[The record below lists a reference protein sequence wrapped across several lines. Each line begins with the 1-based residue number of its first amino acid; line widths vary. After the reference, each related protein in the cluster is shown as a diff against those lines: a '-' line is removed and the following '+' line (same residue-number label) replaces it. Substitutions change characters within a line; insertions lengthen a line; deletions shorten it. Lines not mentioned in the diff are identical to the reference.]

1 MKVTLEHSYAN
12 EYSAGGNNALIDGM
26 RGTEDFRSGAWQ
38 GTQNENLNVTID
50 LGNPRTISSI
60 EAGFLKDQRSW
71 IFWPKTVTFEFYN
84 KNGEMVKNINR
95 NLPETGKE
103 EVSKVFRPRLETP
116 DIKDKIKFIKMKAT
130 TYGKL
135 PEWHLGYPF
144 DGTSWIFI
152 DEINVN

>member
-1 MKVTLEHSYAN
+1 
-12 EYSAGGNNALIDGM
+12 
-26 RGTEDFRSGAWQ
+26 
-38 GTQNENLNVTID
+38 
-50 LGNPRTISSI
+50 
-60 EAGFLKDQRSW
+60 
-71 IFWPKTVTFEFYN
+71 
-84 KNGEMVKNINR
+84 MVKNINR